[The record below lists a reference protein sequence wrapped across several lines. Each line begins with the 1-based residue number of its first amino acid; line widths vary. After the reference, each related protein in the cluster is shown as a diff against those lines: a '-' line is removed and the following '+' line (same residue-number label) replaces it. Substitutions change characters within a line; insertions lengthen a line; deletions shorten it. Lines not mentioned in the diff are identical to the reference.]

1 VFQTLA
7 VHRVEVWQL
16 DPSKAWARVQRLRD
30 STAKVREQLSLSE
43 LELELPE
50 LLVQVQAAYRH
61 QQPLQYSLAWASK
74 LQTVLRLY

>member
-1 VFQTLA
+1 M
-7 VHRVEVWQL
+7 
-16 DPSKAWARVQRLRD
+16 RD